1 MLYESPIGVLSINLT
16 NDFVTRAVFMDSEQ
30 NIQNPL
36 NELEKNVWTQ
46 LDDYFWGGRKHF
58 SLPLLTEGT
67 EFQKAAWQA
76 LTLIPYGQTRCYSE
90 QAAMLGKPKA
100 VRAVGHANNKNP
112 LPIFIPCHRVIG
124 KSGELVGYGGGLWRK
139 QWLLAHEQK
148 YL

>member
-1 MLYESPIGVLSINLT
+1 MLSIELT
-16 NDFVTRAVFMDSEQ
+16 NDFVTQVVFVDSER

-36 NELEKNVWTQ
+36 NELEKIAWTQ
-46 LDDYFWGGRKHF
+46 LEDYFLGKRKYF

-67 EFQKAAWQA
+67 QFQKAAWQA

-100 VRAVGHANNKNP
+100 ARAVGHANNKNP
-112 LPIFIPCHRVIG
+112 LPIFIPCHRIIG

-139 QWLLAHEQK
+139 QWLLDHEQK